1 MDGCKKEME
10 ATSISMSSVFLS
22 SRWVIPA
29 NSAHMGSGDSPSL
42 TLVISSWPPAT
53 GTFKVLSN
61 CFHPFLVQS
70 PGPVTCALTKNSK
83 NANFCC
89 KKGKTWKIVENVI
102 YFSDLWT
109 FKPNASIFILFTVET
124 SLRTKF
130 TQNTLMLKST
140 PKILQKLNF
149 SGIKPYSLC
158 SGQDWEQNQSI

>member
-1 MDGCKKEME
+1 MAVKRKWKPLPFPWVLCFWAPGEWSLQTQLTWALGTAPVSLLSCPHGLLPQAHLKC
-10 ATSISMSSVFLS
+10 SVIVFILS
-22 SRWVIPA
+22 LFRA
-29 NSAHMGSGDSPSL
+29 
-42 TLVISSWPPAT
+42 
-53 GTFKVLSN
+53 
-61 CFHPFLVQS
+61 LVQI
-70 PGPVTCALTKNSK
+70 CALTKNSK

-89 KKGKTWKIVENVI
+89 KKGKTWKFVENVI

-109 FKPNASIFILFTVET
+109 FKPNASIFIIFTVET